1 MQVLMITLKIAFK
14 TGSST
19 GVTSPINN
27 YFKIIVHNFVSII
40 VAGII
45 ACICID
51 I

>member
-1 MQVLMITLKIAFK
+1 MQVLLINLKNVFK

-19 GVTSPINN
+19 GVTSPIDN
-27 YFKIIVHNFVSII
+27 YFKVIVHNFAPII